1 MVSKVVV
8 RATPATLVIV
18 KGQVKIVVNVPYA
31 AEARNKKIVAGLL
44 KGLAGT
50 LNTELNGPEPQ
61 EGFKRLYMLI
71 DRNPGAGAVKQK
83 EALEELEA
91 EVLRNTQKKLDY
103 TYKRKVR
110 EVGVAQARKEAVDRR
125 LAELT
130 LY

>member
-8 RATPATLVIV
+8 TATPATLVIV
-18 KGQVKIVVNVPYA
+18 KVQVKIVLKVAHAV
-31 AEARNKKIVAGLL
+31 EARNKKIVEGLL
-44 KGLAGT
+44 KGLADT
-50 LNTELNGPEPQ
+50 LNTEINGPEPQ

-71 DRNPGAGAVKQK
+71 NRNTGVGLKAQKAAV
-83 EALEELEA
+83 EALES